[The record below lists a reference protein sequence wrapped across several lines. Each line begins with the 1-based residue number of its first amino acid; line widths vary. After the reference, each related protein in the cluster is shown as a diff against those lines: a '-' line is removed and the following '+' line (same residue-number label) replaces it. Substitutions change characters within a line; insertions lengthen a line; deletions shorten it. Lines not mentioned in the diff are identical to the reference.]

1 VSLPGEELAQQGDL
15 VVMAIPTAAATLL
28 VPPVG
33 GDAVL
38 GETVHLGGSDLD
50 LERLAVVGDDHGM
63 QGPIAVR
70 LRPRNIVV
78 VLLRDCLPDAVDGA
92 ERRVA
97 VIDGRDDDAQSAQVL
112 DLGQAQALAPHLA
125 ANAEQVLRPAAE
137 FRPDPGALKLRAQ
150 ALERGLD
157 ELLALD
163 AALFE
168 LLRQPLV
175 LVRPEEPERQVLE
188 LPLELPETQPIGE
201 WRQHVERLAAD
212 RRIGHATLRD
222 MLPQRL

>member
-1 VSLPGEELAQQGDL
+1 
-15 VVMAIPTAAATLL
+15 
-28 VPPVG
+28 
-33 GDAVL
+33 
-38 GETVHLGGSDLD
+38 
-50 LERLAVVGDDHGM
+50 
-63 QGPIAVR
+63 
-70 LRPRNIVV
+70 
-78 VLLRDCLPDAVDGA
+78 
-92 ERRVA
+92 
-97 VIDGRDDDAQSAQVL
+97 
-112 DLGQAQALAPHLA
+112 PHLA

-212 RRIGHATLRD
+212 RRIGHATLRV
-222 MLPQRL
+222 MLPQRLQERCQPYVHDSHVL